1 MDDISDISAAV
12 IVLAA
17 GDSSR
22 MGRPKALLDWH
33 GKPMIEHVLA
43 TALSGGCTRSLVVL
57 GRDAEGIL
65 AGADLGGAQVVVNPD
80 PSQGQVSSIK
90 LGMQHQDFSTDC
102 CVVWPVDCPLVQAGD
117 VRALIESYGRMRTS
131 LMRIFIPVHAGRRGH
146 PMLVDIGFGSRSCC
160 WVPAT
165 RRAKSSTTTTPRCR
179 KCQPATRACW
189 RMSIRP
195 RSTRLRWQTA
205 GKGNGFGLRGGE
217 RAP

>member
-43 TALSGGCTRSLVVL
+43 TAQSGGCTRSLVVL

-131 LMRIFIPVHAGRRGH
+131 LMRIFIPVHAGKRGH
-146 PMLVDIGFGSRSCC
+146 PMLVDIGFRQPFMLLGPGDTARKVIDDNHTQVQE
-160 WVPAT
+160 VPTGNAGVL
-165 RRAKSSTTTTPRCR
+165 ADVDTPEEY
-179 KCQPATRACW
+179 KAA
-189 RMSIRP
+189 
-195 RSTRLRWQTA
+195 LA
-205 GKGNGFGLRGGE
+205 NGR
-217 RAP
+217 

>member
-43 TALSGGCTRSLVVL
+43 TARSGGCTRSLVVL

-65 AGADLGGAQVVVNPD
+65 AGADLGDAQVVLNPD
-80 PSQGQVSSIK
+80 PSLGQVSSIK

-117 VRALIESYGRMRTS
+117 VRALIESYARMRTS
-131 LMRIFIPVHAGRRGH
+131 LMRIFIPVHAGKRGH
-146 PMLVDIGFGSRSCC
+146 PMLVDIGFRQPFMLLGAGDTARKVIDDNHTQVQE
-160 WVPAT
+160 VPTGNAGVL
-165 RRAKSSTTTTPRCR
+165 ADIDTP
-179 KCQPATRACW
+179 QEYQAA
-189 RMSIRP
+189 
-195 RSTRLRWQTA
+195 LA
-205 GKGNGFGLRGGE
+205 NGR
-217 RAP
+217 

>member
-43 TALSGGCTRSLVVL
+43 TARSGGCTRSLVVL

-65 AGADLGGAQVVVNPD
+65 AGADLGDAQVVLNPD
-80 PSQGQVSSIK
+80 PSLGQVSSIK

-117 VRALIESYGRMRTS
+117 VRALIESYARMRTS
-131 LMRIFIPVHAGRRGH
+131 LMRIFIPVHAGKRGH
-146 PMLVDIGFGSRSCC
+146 PMLVDIGFRQPFMLLGPGDTARKVIDDNHTQVQE
-160 WVPAT
+160 VPTGNAGVL
-165 RRAKSSTTTTPRCR
+165 ADIDTP
-179 KCQPATRACW
+179 QEYQAA
-189 RMSIRP
+189 
-195 RSTRLRWQTA
+195 LA
-205 GKGNGFGLRGGE
+205 NGR
-217 RAP
+217 